1 MALADIAAELA
12 DPDAV
17 PWRTC
22 QVCHYVDSLT
32 PDDRAIFEGL
42 LRNRGVKYSA
52 IEARFRA
59 DPDLPTL
66 DYSAIRRHGNG
77 EGSGHAVKFR

>member
-1 MALADIAAELA
+1 MSLSDIAAELT

-22 QVCHYVDSLT
+22 QVCHYVDSLSAA
-32 PDDRAIFEGL
+32 DREVFEGL

-59 DPDLPTL
+59 DPDLPTF

-77 EGSGHAVKFR
+77 EGISHTVKFR